1 LDHSDNHCR
10 HRGSDERDAPLLLE
24 ADALAGE
31 GDVVIGGEQG
41 DQAEDKAAD
50 SLVEAEAVEA
60 EAPEA
65 LVLGFAPRPKAHQ
78 ADWLASNYPQG
89 GVEMASGPLKHQ
101 RLVAG

>member
-1 LDHSDNHCR
+1 MLLDQGAQGIVPGVELREPGVLAPWPPADFVYSCLILHAPSKNCR
-10 HRGSDERDAPLLLE
+10 HRGSDARDAPLLLE

-41 DQAEDKAAD
+41 DQTEDKAAD

-65 LVLGFAPRPKAHQ
+65 LILG
-78 ADWLASNYPQG
+78 
-89 GVEMASGPLKHQ
+89 
-101 RLVAG
+101 

>member
-1 LDHSDNHCR
+1 
-10 HRGSDERDAPLLLE
+10 LLLE

-31 GDVVIGGEQG
+31 GDGVIGREQG

-65 LVLGFAPRPKAHQ
+65 LVLG
-78 ADWLASNYPQG
+78 
-89 GVEMASGPLKHQ
+89 
-101 RLVAG
+101 